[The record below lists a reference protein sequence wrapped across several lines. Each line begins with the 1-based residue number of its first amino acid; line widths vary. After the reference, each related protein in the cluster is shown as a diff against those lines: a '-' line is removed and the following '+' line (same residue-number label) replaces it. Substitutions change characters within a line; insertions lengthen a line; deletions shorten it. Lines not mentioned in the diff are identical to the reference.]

1 MSGPRAAPRRQ
12 RGVVTLLLSLIML
25 LLISV
30 MLTAASTLS
39 TVNLHGV
46 RNMQLREEALA
57 AANMAI
63 EAQLGLPFTDRPAP
77 VDDFPIDIDQDGG
90 ADYHVA
96 IATPVCVRATPAVA
110 ESVSSVTLAGIS
122 TPFAWQTI
130 WELDASVT
138 ETGSGASIRVRQ
150 GVRVLLTQ
158 ARKDAVCA

>member
-30 MLTAASTLS
+30 MLTCFSSLCPGSSAVPGRSCTCHTDCRLVSTS
-39 TVNLHGV
+39 
-46 RNMQLREEALA
+46 RS
-57 AANMAI
+57 
-63 EAQLGLPFTDRPAP
+63 
-77 VDDFPIDIDQDGG
+77 
-90 ADYHVA
+90 
-96 IATPVCVRATPAVA
+96 ATPAVA